1 MKKMFY
7 VMSTF
12 VGFYLLFG
20 VVEMYEESL
29 VHDEKTL
36 IHYKVDKEALIYDE
50 DSMTYD
56 LYLLEE

>member
-7 VMSTF
+7 VMSMF

-29 VHDEKTL
+29 L
-36 IHYKVDKEALIYDE
+36 YDE
-50 DSMTYD
+50 ESVTYEFP
-56 LYLLEE
+56 LVVIEGRNLE